1 MSSMLRPLALA
12 LSLALGTLSSAPVF
26 SQGASSPTTE
36 QAQGA
41 TQGGQGSPVSRLP
54 WQHGPVEMS
63 VGSRAT
69 LKLPERA
76 AGLKEDASGE
86 FLRMTGNIPSPGAT
100 IVTSGSWWAVFD
112 YADEG
117 YIKDDEKIDAD
128 ALLKQLQAS
137 DGPAN
142 EERKRQGLKPLHT
155 DGWFVPPH
163 YDEQTKRLEWG
174 IKLHEEGSTE
184 PVVNYT
190 VRVLG
195 RRGYE
200 AAVLVSDPQSLSKD
214 VQEFKQILAQFDF
227 VPGERYS
234 EFRSGDRV
242 AEYGIAA
249 LVAGGAAAVAT
260 KTGFWKVLL
269 GFLAAGWKVVV
280 AGVVALGA
288 GIGKLFSRKRES

>member
-1 MSSMLRPLALA
+1 M
-12 LSLALGTLSSAPVF
+12 
-26 SQGASSPTTE
+26 
-36 QAQGA
+36 
-41 TQGGQGSPVSRLP
+41 
-54 WQHGPVEMS
+54 
-63 VGSRAT
+63 
-69 LKLPERA
+69 
-76 AGLKEDASGE
+76 
-86 FLRMTGNIPSPGAT
+86 
-100 IVTSGSWWAVFD
+100 FD

-137 DGPAN
+137 DGPAS
-142 EERKRQGLKPLHT
+142 EERKRQGLCPLHT
-155 DGWFVPPH
+155 DGWFVPALRRADQAPGMGH
-163 YDEQTKRLEWG
+163 L
-174 IKLHEEGSTE
+174 LHEEGSTE
-184 PVVNYT
+184 PVVSYT

-200 AAVLVSDPQSLSKD
+200 AAVLVSRPQSLSKD
-214 VQEFKQILAQFDF
+214 VQGFKQILAQFDF

-249 LVAGGAAAVAT
+249 LVASGAAAVAT